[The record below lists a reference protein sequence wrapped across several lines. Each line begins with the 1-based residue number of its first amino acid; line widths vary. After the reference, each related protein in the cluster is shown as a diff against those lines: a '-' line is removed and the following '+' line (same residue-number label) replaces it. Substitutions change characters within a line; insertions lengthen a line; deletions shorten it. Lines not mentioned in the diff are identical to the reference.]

1 MIVIMAITMI
11 LMLVMMMIKLNKRL
25 CAFKPD
31 PPIHLLVAACT
42 QRFPMMTLMTM
53 MMTMMM
59 VTTMMMVMTTMMMV
73 RVVTWWG
80 DY

>member
-42 QRFPMMTLMTM
+42 QRFPIMTIMMTMMT

-59 VTTMMMVMTTMMMV
+59 IVNKVN
-73 RVVTWWG
+73 WWR
-80 DY
+80 DHLPL